1 MSVPLNEV
9 KNTIDEATKM
19 IQDFTFMA
27 TAEEAVE
34 IKKYSSSLRD
44 HLKLRNIIVL
54 FRRSLVVE
62 SKPDWIPKGQI
73 EQIIRASHNTQYGD
87 DDLETTFYKH
97 GGAMSLLVLYCGTRN
112 NESLFGKIY
121 ALPIE
126 VRTDLARL
134 CGKEEINVF
143 IQRRI
148 AKLKLARGTLHY

>member
-1 MSVPLNEV
+1 
-9 KNTIDEATKM
+9 
-19 IQDFTFMA
+19 
-27 TAEEAVE
+27 
-34 IKKYSSSLRD
+34 
-44 HLKLRNIIVL
+44 
-54 FRRSLVVE
+54 
-62 SKPDWIPKGQI
+62 
-73 EQIIRASHNTQYGD
+73 
-87 DDLETTFYKH
+87 
-97 GGAMSLLVLYCGTRN
+97 MSLLVLYCGTRN